1 MLRLGIIGVGGWGR
15 QHVQGFRALQAE
27 GRVLIAAV
35 ADVSLEALHDLA
47 AQPDLKNTR
56 FHTDYRELL
65 AHPGLDA
72 VVVNAPIPYHR
83 EITLAAL
90 ERDLFILLEKPP
102 VPLLSQ
108 LDELIEAD
116 LYDRVMV
123 AFQHIYSGLA
133 GMAKSHILSGHIGRL
148 RSVSA
153 IGIWPRPTS
162 YYARAGWAGR
172 LEWEGRAVLDGP
184 CTNAFAHYLNLA
196 FHLCGDDA
204 GSFASPCRLRG
215 EVYRA
220 RPQLSGYDT
229 AFLSGELE
237 GKIAFA
243 AGFTHASSEPCRVA
257 LRISGDEGELSF
269 ADDCETLRLPD
280 GSELRGDDGLQSMR
294 EAFLAFASGDGSQN
308 RTPLRASR
316 PFVLANNL
324 MLLSSGGIHP
334 VPQEHVQIVGTAG
347 RTIYAIHDI
356 GTLLRQGTERFLP
369 LGTLGAG
376 WAAGSAS
383 IETSDYSEHDLKNML
398 GIHDGKIPVA
408 SP

>member
-27 GRVLIAAV
+27 GRVRIAAM
-35 ADVSLEALHDLA
+35 ADVSAEAFHDLA
-47 AQPDLKNTR
+47 AHPDLKDAR
-56 FHTDYRELL
+56 CLTDFRELL

-72 VVVNAPIPYHR
+72 VVVNAPIPFHR

-108 LDELIEAD
+108 LEELIEAD
-116 LYDRVMV
+116 LYGRVMV
-123 AFQHIYSGLA
+123 SFQHIYSGLA
-133 GMAKSHILSGHIGRL
+133 GKAKSHILRGHIGRL

-162 YYARAGWAGR
+162 YYERAGWAGR
-172 LEWEGRAVLDGP
+172 LEWEGRPVLDGP

-196 FHLCGDDA
+196 FHLCGADA
-204 GSFASPCRLRG
+204 DSFATPCRLRG

-243 AGFTHASSEPCRVA
+243 VGFTHASSEPCRVT
-257 LRISGDEGELSF
+257 LRVSGDEGELSF

-324 MLLSSGGIHP
+324 MLLSSGGIHA
-334 VPQEHVQIVGTAG
+334 VPEEHVQIVGAAG

-356 GTLLRQGTERFLP
+356 GTLLKQGTERCLP
-369 LGTLGAG
+369 LGKLGAG
-376 WAAGSAS
+376 WPIDSTS
-383 IETSDYSEHDLKNML
+383 IEASDYSEQDLRNLL
-398 GIHDGKIPVA
+398 GIHDERIPMA
-408 SP
+408 LP